1 MSDTKESLQQG
12 EDFQTKWEANKDA
25 ARDSLIDEISSILM
39 PIEHLVDD
47 VDLHVDVKNVLTV
60 AEAIN
65 KVVNLRFFEF
75 KTDVEGK
82 YQVFEET
89 FDYDFTDEVRDFLN
103 DQIGFKM
110 GEGVWTDIQIWLE
123 W

>member
-110 GEGVWTDIQIWLE
+110 GEGV
-123 W
+123 